1 MRAAVLILVIST
13 GACAAQAPVV
23 CPWLSTGSAEA
34 VLGGSVTLSARVE
47 GIRQGNCRFTRES
60 QGRERTISIVIGKE
74 DTHGC
79 PQGSASLAAL
89 GNEAVQ
95 CTSHDAQGQ
104 RLDMIAG
111 RVRDV
116 YFVVG
121 IGNVLDAT
129 TIPAAPASPSTPFSA
144 SILERITEQVVGN
157 LY

>member
-1 MRAAVLILVIST
+1 MRAALLILMIST
-13 GACAAQAPVV
+13 AVCAAQAPVV
-23 CPWLSTGSAEA
+23 CPWFSTGSAET
-34 VLGGSVTLSARVE
+34 VLGGTVTLSSHVE
-47 GIRQGNCRFTRES
+47 GVRQGICRFTRES
-60 QGRERTISIVIGKE
+60 EGSVRMISIVIGKE
-74 DTHGC
+74 DTRGC

-95 CTSHDAQGQ
+95 CTSQGARGQ
-104 RLDMIAG
+104 RVDVIAG

-121 IGNVLDAT
+121 IGNVPDAT
-129 TIPAAPASPSTPFSA
+129 TVPAAPARPSNPFSA